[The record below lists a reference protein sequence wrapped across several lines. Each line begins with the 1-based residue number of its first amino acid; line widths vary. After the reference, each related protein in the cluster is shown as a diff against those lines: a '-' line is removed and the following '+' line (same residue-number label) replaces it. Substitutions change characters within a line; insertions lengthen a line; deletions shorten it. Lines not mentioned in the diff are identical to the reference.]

1 MRRGRTCSCIL
12 SAIVYLCLAN
22 ATVCVACEIVTST
35 ANQRKSKVRRWIPS
49 ALGNGTCRLLW
60 QEIKLTGRN
69 VLVPQCAVPHS
80 PAEQILLIRHVDDG
94 TQVALCAFVW
104 CALAK
109 PLTWNPRVWP
119 KWHYTSSLKW
129 RALSTLDASA
139 FEPQSFLQKQ
149 APMHAFIS
157 QKSSPLLLTV
167 NVLHFVLPWP
177 NCPNG
182 RNC

>member
-94 TQVALCAFVW
+94 THVALCAFVVRFGQTIDLKPQG
-104 CALAK
+104 LAK
-109 PLTWNPRVWP
+109 VALHQQP
-119 KWHYTSSLKW
+119 KMT
-129 RALSTLDASA
+129 STLDPRCECIWAPELFTKTDSHA
-139 FEPQSFLQKQ
+139 CIHFSKSF
-149 APMHAFIS
+149 
-157 QKSSPLLLTV
+157 PLLLTV